1 MCYQLFTL
9 LPKAGK
15 HKIRLIMADDEVP
28 STSKRGR
35 PSFADSSA
43 TCSAPFPSDKCLF
56 CDKQHIQVNRKKQ
69 ILVKCVTPTAEES
82 IKTAA
87 EAKGHEKILCKVRGQ
102 DLQARETWYH
112 NCCRRNYTR
121 DIGERHVTHTD
132 SESSQ
137 SQAAHNAAFKYIS
150 KYIEGRI
157 HRKIVHDSGKVSN
170 IHVRK
175 LLEILQRQFQSL
187 QIERQTL

>member
-15 HKIRLIMADDEVP
+15 HKIRLITADDEVP
-28 STSKRGR
+28 STSKWGR
-35 PSFADSSA
+35 PYFADSSA

-87 EAKGHEKILCKVRGQ
+87 EAKGDEKILCKVRGSS
-102 DLQARETWYH
+102 
-112 NCCRRNYTR
+112 CKP
-121 DIGERHVTHTD
+121 ERHGIITV
-132 SESSQ
+132 
-137 SQAAHNAAFKYIS
+137 AAEIT
-150 KYIEGRI
+150 
-157 HRKIVHDSGKVSN
+157 
-170 IHVRK
+170 
-175 LLEILQRQFQSL
+175 LEILAKYTLHTQIVNPLSHRQRIMLHLHTSVS
-187 QIERQTL
+187 T